1 MKGVLAKPRTELLEA
16 FLDLLVNAALDTD
29 LRAVVEVTGFGA
41 LQPHIFTVRLFG
53 QDPTPVVQKEKTGD
67 RLMPTPS
74 KESIRDHS
82 TISVIRPEPTV
93 RPPSRI
99 AKVKPASIAMGLSPR
114 SMDIWTLSPG
124 MHISAPMRS
133 NFPVTSVV
141 RK

>member
-1 MKGVLAKPRTELLEA
+1 MKGVLAKSRTELLKA
-16 FLDLLVNAALDTD
+16 FLDLLVNAAFDAD

-53 QDPTPVVQKEKTGD
+53 QGPTPVVQKEKTGG

-74 KESIRDHS
+74 KESIRGHS

-99 AKVKPASIAMGLSPR
+99 AKVKPASIAMGLSPK
-114 SMDIWTLSPG
+114 SMAI
-124 MHISAPMRS
+124 
-133 NFPVTSVV
+133 
-141 RK
+141 